1 VVDRLYAKTAEGCRK
16 RKAYLVPSTRKPIR
30 FQLVTATGTALALAL
45 AAPILSAH
53 ADPVYPS
60 AGQVSAAK
68 AAVGDKAAQIAV
80 IEGQLKAS
88 NARLVEVQTAAE
100 VAAEQYNLARI
111 LLQERTERGEG
122 RRRAGRGSAR
132 DR

>member
-1 VVDRLYAKTAEGCRK
+1 MFPEWLTASTLRWLKVVD

-30 FQLVTATGTALALAL
+30 FQLVVATGTALALAL

-88 NARLVEVQTAAE
+88 NARLV
-100 VAAEQYNLARI
+100 LSLI
-111 LLQERTERGEG
+111 HI
-122 RRRAGRGSAR
+122 
-132 DR
+132 